1 MKMHQLREY
10 MKIVDGDRVKEEE
23 IYEHLWWGLCKLEH
37 HDEDDFDKM
46 MMKVHCVVYGPHF
59 DEALA
64 KMAVAHM
71 KNVDGSTG
79 EHWTWEQTM
88 GVANQYGIKQYAD
101 WFYALNML
109 HSDLANVLGG
119 DANTYAKMAKA
130 LYFDDPDMVE
140 GKLFKQWVATHKK

>member
-10 MKIVDGDRVKEEE
+10 MKVVDGDHAKEEE

-59 DEALA
+59 DEPMA
-64 KMAVAHM
+64 KMAVSHM
-71 KNVDGSTG
+71 HNVDGSTG
-79 EHWTWEQTM
+79 EHWTWEQTT
-88 GVANQYGIKQYAD
+88 GVANQYGIKHYAD
-101 WFYALNML
+101 WYYALNML
-109 HSDLANVLGG
+109 HSDLSNVMGG

-130 LYFDDPDMVE
+130 LYFDDPDMPE
-140 GKLFKQWVATHKK
+140 GKLFKQWLAVNKK